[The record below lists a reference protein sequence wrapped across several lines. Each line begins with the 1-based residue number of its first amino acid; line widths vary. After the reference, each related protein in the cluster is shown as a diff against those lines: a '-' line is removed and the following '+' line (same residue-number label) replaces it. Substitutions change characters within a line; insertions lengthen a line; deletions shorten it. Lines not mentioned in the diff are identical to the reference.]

1 MTGRRKSLRQAGVSG
16 IRDQKH
22 SKLNKENG
30 SQEHVFIV
38 RGLVTRLAIATRLFL
53 WTSGRRSSA
62 KNSSALTAL
71 VLNIRLQSVVVG
83 QDACTAKED
92 ITHRFVTE
100 EQPSRC

>member
-1 MTGRRKSLRQAGVSG
+1 M
-16 IRDQKH
+16 
-22 SKLNKENG
+22 
-30 SQEHVFIV
+30 FIV
-38 RGLVTRLAIATRLFL
+38 RRLVTRLAIATRLFL

-62 KNSSALTAL
+62 KNSSALIAL

-100 EQPSRC
+100 EQPNRC